1 MRYIKTYEEI
11 KTINY
16 ILSVNENF
24 QINEGII
31 DRLKNMAKKGLLT
44 ATVMASLMSNPTFAN
59 EYKSLPG
66 SEKASIEN
74 LVKTPTSEVDK
85 DTSVATSGREIDI
98 TKSFKSGK
106 YNLDEVGKEELG
118 KKLLELVDYM
128 NKSGYDSYTFDI
140 SASESLVPNKSGSGL
155 KDLEL
160 AQKRADE
167 VKEYVS
173 GFLKQ
178 HKTPGVVVFTDVTK
192 GGPKWNGKE
201 DVNQE
206 KFTEH
211 QFVKIKIVP
220 LAANPNDFCGFSYD
234 PGGAIAG
241 SNKTFDKEWDVTDK
255 YGSGDIILKPGAIPD
270 RILLYVDDQLIGDT
284 GFFTDKEHSVTKKL
298 GFDYVPKTVY
308 ELTKLYNAKDAS
320 VQDTEFSKLKVV
332 PINSIEELI
341 HLLNPSNPTSWNT
354 NNPDI
359 APMDDLIKMFKN
371 GQTKFVI
378 YEKTPSKISFDL
390 KGMYGK
396 VKLVVYS
403 NIKKSQYSIKVK
415 CSK

>member
-16 ILSVNENF
+16 ILSDNENF
-24 QINEGII
+24 QVNEGVI

-85 DTSVATSGREIDI
+85 DTSVGGREVDI

-106 YNLDEVGKEELG
+106 YSLDEVGKEELG
-118 KKLLELVDYM
+118 KKLIELVNYM
-128 NKSGYDSYTFDI
+128 NKAGYDSYTFDI
-140 SASESLVPNKSGSGL
+140 SASESLVPNKAGTGL

-167 VKEYVS
+167 VKKYVNE
-173 GFLKQ
+173 FLKQ
-178 HKTPGVVVFTDVTK
+178 NKTPGVIVCTDVAK
-192 GGPKWNGKE
+192 GGPEWNGKE
-201 DVNQE
+201 DVNQL

-220 LAANPNDFCGFSYD
+220 LASNPSDFCGFSYD

-270 RILLYVDDQLIGDT
+270 RILLYADGQLIGDT
-284 GFFTDKEHSVTKKL
+284 GFFADREHSVTKKL

-332 PINSIEELI
+332 TINTEEELI
-341 HLLNPSNPTSWNT
+341 HLLNPNDPTSWNT

-378 YEKTPSKISFDL
+378 YEKVSQKITFDL
-390 KGMYGK
+390 KGKHKK

-403 NIKKSQYSIKVK
+403 NIMKSQYSIKVK

>member
-24 QINEGII
+24 QVNEGVI

-74 LVKTPTSEVDK
+74 LVKTPTSEIDK
-85 DTSVATSGREIDI
+85 DTSVGGREVDI

-106 YNLDEVGKEELG
+106 YSLDEVGKEELG
-118 KKLLELVDYM
+118 KKLIELVNYM
-128 NKSGYDSYTFDI
+128 NKAGYDSYTFDI
-140 SASESLVPNKSGSGL
+140 SASESLVPNKAGTGL

-167 VKEYVS
+167 VKKYVNE
-173 GFLKQ
+173 FLKQ
-178 HKTPGVVVFTDVTK
+178 NKTPGVIVCTDVAK
-192 GGPKWNGKE
+192 GGPEWNGKE
-201 DVNQE
+201 DVNQL

-220 LAANPNDFCGFSYD
+220 LASNPSDFCGFSYD

-270 RILLYVDDQLIGDT
+270 RILLYADGQLIGDT
-284 GFFTDKEHSVTKKL
+284 GFFADREHSVTKKL

-332 PINSIEELI
+332 TINTEEELI
-341 HLLNPSNPTSWNT
+341 HLLNPNDPTSWNT

-378 YEKTPSKISFDL
+378 YEKVSQKITFDL
-390 KGMYGK
+390 KGKHKK

-403 NIKKSQYSIKVK
+403 NIMKSQYSIKVK

>member
-85 DTSVATSGREIDI
+85 DTSVGGREVDI

-106 YNLDEVGKEELG
+106 YSLDEVGKEELG
-118 KKLLELVDYM
+118 KKLIELVNYM
-128 NKSGYDSYTFDI
+128 NKAGYDSYTFDI
-140 SASESLVPNKSGSGL
+140 SASESLVPNKAGTGL

-167 VKEYVS
+167 VKKYVNE
-173 GFLKQ
+173 FLKQ
-178 HKTPGVVVFTDVTK
+178 NKTPGVIVCTDVAK
-192 GGPKWNGKE
+192 GGPEWNGKE
-201 DVNQE
+201 DVNQL

-220 LAANPNDFCGFSYD
+220 LASNPSDFCGFSYD

-270 RILLYVDDQLIGDT
+270 RILLYADGQLIGDT
-284 GFFTDKEHSVTKKL
+284 GFFADREHSVTKKL

-332 PINSIEELI
+332 TINTEEELI
-341 HLLNPSNPTSWNT
+341 HLLNPNDPTSWNT

-378 YEKTPSKISFDL
+378 YEKVSQKITFDL
-390 KGMYGK
+390 KGKHKK

-403 NIKKSQYSIKVK
+403 NIMKSQYSIKVK

>member
-16 ILSVNENF
+16 ILSVNEGL
-24 QINEGII
+24 INEGLI
-31 DRLKNMAKKGLLT
+31 DRLKKMATKGLLT

-74 LVKTPTSEVDK
+74 LVKTPTNEVGKDVGSEDVG
-85 DTSVATSGREIDI
+85 SREIDI

-106 YNLDEVGKEELG
+106 YSLDEVGKEELG
-118 KKLLELVDYM
+118 KKLVELVDYM
-128 NKSGYDSYTFDI
+128 NKAGYDSYTFDI

-167 VKEYVS
+167 VKTYVNE
-173 GFLKQ
+173 FLKKN
-178 HKTPGVVVFTDVTK
+178 KTPGVVVCTDVTK

-206 KFTEH
+206 KFTKH
-211 QFVKIKIVP
+211 QFVKINIVP

-270 RILLYVDDQLIGDT
+270 RILLYADGQLIGDT
-284 GFFTDKEHSVTKKL
+284 GFFADKEHSVTKKL

-308 ELTKLYNAKDAS
+308 ELTKLYNEKDVS

-332 PINSIEELI
+332 TINSEEELI
-341 HLLNPSNPTSWNT
+341 HLLNPNDPTRWNT

-359 APMDDLIKMFKN
+359 APMGDLIKMFKQ
-371 GQTKFVI
+371 GQRKFVI

-390 KGMYGK
+390 KGKYKK
-396 VKLVVYS
+396 VKLIVYS

>member
-16 ILSVNENF
+16 ILSVNEGL
-24 QINEGII
+24 INEGLI
-31 DRLKNMAKKGLLT
+31 DRLKKMATKGLLT

-74 LVKTPTSEVDK
+74 LVKTPTNDVVR
-85 DTSVATSGREIDI
+85 DTVGREVDI

-118 KKLLELVDYM
+118 KKLIELVNYM
-128 NKSGYDSYTFDI
+128 NKAGYDSYAFDI
-140 SASESLVPNKSGSGL
+140 SASESLVPNKTGTGL

-160 AQKRADE
+160 AQKRANE
-167 VKEYVS
+167 VKTYVNE
-173 GFLKQ
+173 FLKQ
-178 HKTPGVVVFTDVTK
+178 NKTPGVVVCTDVTK

-201 DVNQE
+201 DVNQI

-220 LAANPNDFCGFSYD
+220 LASNPSDFCGFSYD

-270 RILLYVDDQLIGDT
+270 RILLYADGQLIGDT
-284 GFFTDKEHSVTKKL
+284 GFFADREHSVTKKL

-332 PINSIEELI
+332 TINTEEELI
-341 HLLNPSNPTSWNT
+341 HLLNPNDPTSWNT

-378 YEKTPSKISFDL
+378 YEKVSQKITFDL
-390 KGMYGK
+390 KGKHKK

>member
-24 QINEGII
+24 QVNEGVI

-85 DTSVATSGREIDI
+85 DTSVGGREVDI

-106 YNLDEVGKEELG
+106 YSLDEVGKEELG
-118 KKLLELVDYM
+118 KKLIELVNYM
-128 NKSGYDSYTFDI
+128 NKAGYDSYTFDI
-140 SASESLVPNKSGSGL
+140 SASESLVPNKTGTGL

-160 AQKRADE
+160 AQKRANE
-167 VKEYVS
+167 VKTYVNE
-173 GFLKQ
+173 FLKQ
-178 HKTPGVVVFTDVTK
+178 NKTPGVVVCTDVTK
-192 GGPKWNGKE
+192 GGPEWNGKE
-201 DVNQE
+201 DVNQI

-220 LAANPNDFCGFSYD
+220 LASNPSDFCGFSYD

-270 RILLYVDDQLIGDT
+270 RILLYADGQLIGDT
-284 GFFTDKEHSVTKKL
+284 GFFADREHSVTKKL

-332 PINSIEELI
+332 TINTEEELI
-341 HLLNPSNPTSWNT
+341 HLLNPNDPTSWNT

-378 YEKTPSKISFDL
+378 YEKVSQKITFDL
-390 KGMYGK
+390 KGKHKK